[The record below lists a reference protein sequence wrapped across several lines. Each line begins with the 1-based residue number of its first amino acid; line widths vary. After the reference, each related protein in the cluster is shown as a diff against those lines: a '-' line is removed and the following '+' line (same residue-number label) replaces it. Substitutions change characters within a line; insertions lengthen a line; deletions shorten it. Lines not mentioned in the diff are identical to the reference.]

1 MKKYMTIPA
10 REVPVQSFDVAV
22 VGGGTGGVIAA
33 IAAARMG
40 VRTVL
45 IEAKGYLGGTVVE
58 GGTALH
64 SFFNNWKTFDK
75 EKIQLVRGIPSELV
89 DRVTARGG
97 CTGHCE
103 MESHY
108 EYDAVCT
115 AIDTEIYKL
124 VAHEMAVEA
133 GVTVYNNTVMTGAVM
148 DGSRI
153 RALTISNH
161 AGISAVQADCFIDA
175 TGYGDL
181 CAAAGAKFTEPND
194 KHISAPIGVAGVDMD
209 KYAEY
214 FGSLGNRTDYARGL
228 RDSEPDGIIRVDG
241 RRDLLP
247 EEFREE
253 SRKLGMALTIT
264 STHRDY
270 FMFMKLDYKLPVS
283 PTDRDAMSAAELEL
297 RQRQEKAIALLR
309 RYVPGCE
316 RAYIARSTPSACI
329 RRGRCILCDYDITND
344 DITKGR
350 HFADDV
356 FEYGFH
362 DEAPYFNVA
371 EGGSYGFP
379 YRAMLPQGID
389 NLYAVGMMI
398 TSDHHAHMST
408 RNTVSCMAQGQA
420 AGTAAALCSMNRETT
435 RSLSYAVLRRRL
447 VENDVY
453 LSDEPPEAPAE
464 PRKAASAVTNHRGEF
479 VQ

>member
-1 MKKYMTIPA
+1 MKKKMTIPA
-10 REVPVQSFDVAV
+10 QSVPVQQFDVAV

-45 IEAKGYLGGTVVE
+45 IESKGYLGGTVVE

-64 SFFNNWKTFDK
+64 SFFNNWKTFGK
-75 EKIQLVRGIPSELV
+75 EKVQLVRGIPSELV

-97 CTGHCE
+97 CTGHSE
-103 MESHY
+103 MESRY

-124 VAHEMAVEA
+124 VAHEMAAEA
-133 GVTVYNNTVMTGAVM
+133 GVTVYTNTVMTGAVVN
-148 DGSRI
+148 DGRI
-153 RALTISNH
+153 EALTISNH
-161 AGISAVQADCFIDA
+161 VGVSAVRADCFIDA

-181 CAAAGAKFTEPND
+181 CAAAGAGFTEPND

-209 KYAEY
+209 KYAAY
-214 FGSLGNRTDYARGL
+214 FASLGARTDYARGI
-228 RDSEPDGIIRVDG
+228 RDGEPDGIIRVDG

-247 EEFREE
+247 EEFRQA
-253 SRKLGMALTIT
+253 SRDIGMVLTVT

-270 FMFMKLDYKLPVS
+270 FMFVKMDYRLPVS

-297 RQRQEKAIALLR
+297 RQRQEKAIELLR
-309 RYVPGCE
+309 KYVPGCE
-316 RAYIARSTPSACI
+316 HAYIARTTPSACI
-329 RRGRCILCDYDITND
+329 RRGRCILCDYDITNE
-344 DITKGR
+344 DITTGR
-350 HFADDV
+350 HFEDDV

-362 DEAPYFNVA
+362 DEAPRFNVA

-379 YRAMLPQGID
+379 YRAMLPQGIE
-389 NLYAVGMMI
+389 NLFATGMMI
-398 TSDHHAHMST
+398 TTDHHAHMST

-435 RSLSYAVLRRRL
+435 RELCYRVLRRKL
-447 VENDVY
+447 VENGVY
-453 LSDEPPEAPAE
+453 LADESEEAPKEPPKPAAFV
-464 PRKAASAVTNHRGEF
+464 PNKRGEF

>member
-1 MKKYMTIPA
+1 MKKQMTIPA
-10 REVPVQSFDVAV
+10 QAVPVQDFDVAV
-22 VGGGTGGVIAA
+22 VGGGTAGVIAA

-45 IEAKGYLGGTVVE
+45 IESKGYLGGTVVE

-64 SFFNNWKTFDK
+64 SFFNNWKTFGK
-75 EKIQLVRGIPSELV
+75 EKVQLVRGIPSELV

-97 CTGHCE
+97 CTGHAE

-124 VAHEMAVEA
+124 VAHEMAAEA
-133 GVTVYNNTVMTGAVM
+133 GVTVYTNTVMTGAVM
-148 DGSRI
+148 NGSRI
-153 RALTISNH
+153 EALTITNH
-161 AGISAVQADCFIDA
+161 QGISAVRADCFVDA

-181 CAAAGAKFTEPND
+181 CAAAGAQFTEPND
-194 KHISAPIGVAGVDMD
+194 KHISAPMGVAGVDMD
-209 KYAEY
+209 RYAEY
-214 FGSLGNRTDYARGL
+214 FASLGVRTDYARGL
-228 RDSEPDGIIRVDG
+228 RDGEPNGIVRVDG

-247 EEFREE
+247 EAFREE
-253 SRKLGMALTIT
+253 SRALGMALTIT
-264 STHRDY
+264 STHKNY
-270 FMFMKLDYKLPVS
+270 FMFVKMDLKLPVS

-309 RYVPGCE
+309 KYVPGCE
-316 RAYIARSTPSACI
+316 HAYIARSTPSACI
-329 RRGRCILCDYDITND
+329 RRGRCILCDYDLTNED
-344 DITKGR
+344 VTGGA

-362 DEAPYFNVA
+362 DEAPYYNIA

-379 YRAMLPQGID
+379 YRALLPQGID
-389 NLYAVGMMI
+389 NLYASGMMI
-398 TSDHHAHMST
+398 TSNHHAHMST

-420 AGTAAALCSMNRETT
+420 VGTAAALCSMNRETT
-435 RSLSYAVLRRRL
+435 RSLSYHVLRRKL
-447 VENDVY
+447 VENGVY
-453 LSDEPPEAPAE
+453 LSDEPEEAPKE
-464 PRKAASAVTNHRGEF
+464 PPKAAAFVPNKRGEF